1 MKKKTTAVSPI
12 RVGDS
17 SGERRT
23 IYTALEVTETENSEG
38 VPIYTSKI
46 IRYLNHRLEGSLV
59 IAEGTTEN
67 PGVFTPTQFA
77 TVEEKK
83 LLQGGGILLKTLK
96 QQVNTIKKR
105 FGRSP
110 ISAQQK
116 EELAKIASGAA
127 SQLIAAAGDPQGGRK
142 NPLSFSTNSL
152 NTLSGR
158 GSETPSV
165 AVGRNSSGSNGGSGG
180 SSGVNRRYPD
190 LKYPETLN
198 VNQDTLRIA
207 ILKFEGRQFAKANAD
222 GTGGKLAFADRSS
235 WTKRSIGSVVL
246 PVPTAVSDSNS
257 ASWGEDKM
265 NAGQMMASEIAMQA
279 ITGGVGTGIDAAE
292 KALDA
297 GTMQG
302 KDEVKDALKQYFV
315 GQATGV
321 KGILARTEGKIINPN
336 MELIFN
342 SPQLRDFSFTW
353 KMSPRSEAESIVI
366 KKIIRMFKQSM
377 APKKTEAELF
387 LRAPNTYKLQFIH
400 AATRKEHDFLP
411 LIKECAM
418 TGFNVNYT
426 PDGNYATYRNSAMVA
441 VELSFTFKELEPIFN
456 NDYGNDGDSSIGY

>member
-1 MKKKTTAVSPI
+1 MTKKTTAVSPI

-83 LLQGGGILLKTLK
+83 LLQGGGIILKTLK
-96 QQVNTIKKR
+96 QQVNSIKKE

-152 NTLSGR
+152 STLAGR
-158 GSETPSV
+158 GSEAPSIP
-165 AVGRNSSGSNGGSGG
+165 VGGNSSGSGGGSGG
-180 SSGVNRRYPD
+180 GARTSYPT
-190 LKYPETLN
+190 LRYPETLN
-198 VNQDTLRIA
+198 VNQDKLRIS
-207 ILKFEGRQFAKANAD
+207 ILKFEGRKFA
-222 GTGGKLAFADRSS
+222 GGKLAFADRSA
-235 WTKRSIGSVVL
+235 WKPRSIGSVTL

>member
-1 MKKKTTAVSPI
+1 MTKKTTAVSPI

-83 LLQGGGILLKTLK
+83 LLQGGGIILKTLK
-96 QQVNTIKKR
+96 QQVNSIKKE

-116 EELAKIASGAA
+116 QELAKIASGAA

-152 NTLSGR
+152 STLAGR
-158 GSETPSV
+158 GDESPSIP
-165 AVGRNSSGSNGGSGG
+165 VGGNSSGSGGGSGG
-180 SSGVNRRYPD
+180 GARSSYPT
-190 LKYPETLN
+190 LRYPETLN
-198 VNQDTLRIA
+198 VNQDKLRIS
-207 ILKFEGRQFAKANAD
+207 ILKFEGRKFA
-222 GTGGKLAFADRSS
+222 GGKLAFADRSA
-235 WTKRSIGSVVL
+235 WKPRSIGSVTL

-265 NAGQMMASEIAMQA
+265 NAGQMMASNIAMKA
-279 ITGGVGTGIDAAE
+279 IGGEGAVDATKEGIDAA
-292 KALDA
+292 K
-297 GTMQG
+297 GIG
-302 KDEVKDALKQYFV
+302 SDEVKDALKQYFV

>member
-1 MKKKTTAVSPI
+1 MKKKTTGVSPI

-83 LLQGGGILLKTLK
+83 LLQGGGIILKTLK
-96 QQVNTIKKR
+96 QQVNSIKKE

-116 EELAKIASGAA
+116 QELAKIASGAA
-127 SQLIAAAGDPQGGRK
+127 SQLIADAGDPQGGRK

-152 NTLSGR
+152 STLAGR
-158 GSETPSV
+158 GDESPSIP
-165 AVGRNSSGSNGGSGG
+165 VGGNSSGSGGGSGG
-180 SSGVNRRYPD
+180 GTRSSYPT
-190 LKYPETLN
+190 LRYPETLN
-198 VNQDTLRIA
+198 VNQDKLRIS
-207 ILKFEGRQFAKANAD
+207 ILKFEGRKFA
-222 GTGGKLAFADRSS
+222 GGKLAFADRSA
-235 WTKRSIGSVVL
+235 WKPRSIGSVTL

-265 NAGQMMASEIAMQA
+265 NAGQMMASEIAMKA
-279 ITGGVGTGIDAAE
+279 ISGGGAIDATEKGIDAAKLE
-292 KALDA
+292 GGD
-297 GTMQG
+297 
-302 KDEVKDALKQYFV
+302 DVKDALKQYFV

-456 NDYGNDGDSSIGY
+456 NDYTNDGDSSIGY

>member
-1 MKKKTTAVSPI
+1 MKKKTTGVSPI

-83 LLQGGGILLKTLK
+83 LLQGGGIILKTLK
-96 QQVNTIKKR
+96 QQVNSIKKE

-110 ISAQQK
+110 ITAQQK

-127 SQLIAAAGDPQGGRK
+127 SQLVQDAGDPQGGRK

-152 NTLSGR
+152 STLAGR
-158 GSETPSV
+158 GDESPSIP
-165 AVGRNSSGSNGGSGG
+165 VGGNSSGSGGGSGG
-180 SSGVNRRYPD
+180 GARTSYPT
-190 LKYPETLN
+190 LRYPETLN
-198 VNQDTLRIA
+198 VNQDKLRIS
-207 ILKFEGRQFAKANAD
+207 ILKFEGRKFA
-222 GTGGKLAFADRSS
+222 GGKLAFADRSA
-235 WTKRSIGSVVL
+235 WKPRSIGSVTL

-265 NAGQMMASEIAMQA
+265 DAGKIAASDIAMKA
-279 ITGGVGTGIDAAE
+279 IGGEGAVDAA
-292 KALDA
+292 KSAIDTA
-297 GTMQG
+297 TGSS
-302 KDEVKDALKQYFV
+302 DEVKDALKQYFT

-456 NDYGNDGDSSIGY
+456 NDYTNDGDSSIGY

>member
-1 MKKKTTAVSPI
+1 MTKKTTAVSPI

-83 LLQGGGILLKTLK
+83 LLQGGGIILKTLK
-96 QQVNTIKKR
+96 QQVNSIKKE

-116 EELAKIASGAA
+116 QELAKIASGAA

-152 NTLSGR
+152 STLAGR
-158 GSETPSV
+158 GDESPSIP
-165 AVGRNSSGSNGGSGG
+165 VGGNSSGSGGGSGG
-180 SSGVNRRYPD
+180 GARSSYPT
-190 LKYPETLN
+190 LRYPETLN
-198 VNQDTLRIA
+198 VNQDKLRIS
-207 ILKFEGRQFAKANAD
+207 ILKFEGRKFA
-222 GTGGKLAFADRSS
+222 GGKLAFADRSA
-235 WTKRSIGSVVL
+235 WKPRSIGSVTL

-265 NAGQMMASEIAMQA
+265 NAGQMMASNIAMKA
-279 ITGGVGTGIDAAE
+279 IGGEGAVDATKEGIDAA
-292 KALDA
+292 K
-297 GTMQG
+297 GIG
-302 KDEVKDALKQYFV
+302 SDEVKDALKQYFV

-441 VELSFTFKELEPIFN
+441 VELSFTFKALEPIFN
-456 NDYGNDGDSSIGY
+456 NDYTNDGDSSIGY

>member
-1 MKKKTTAVSPI
+1 MTKKITSQVSPI

-17 SGERRT
+17 SAERRT
-23 IYTALEVTETENSEG
+23 IYTALQVTETENSEG

-46 IRYLNHRLEGSLV
+46 IRYLNQRLEGALA

-83 LLQGGGILLKTLK
+83 LLQGGGILLKNLK
-96 QQVNTIKKR
+96 QQVNTIKKE

-116 EELAKIASGAA
+116 QELSKIASGAA

-152 NTLSGR
+152 NTLAGR
-158 GSETPSV
+158 GSETPSIPV
-165 AVGRNSSGSNGGSGG
+165 NGSTSTGNSGG
-180 SSGVNRRYPD
+180 GNDRKYPD

-207 ILKFEGRQFAKANAD
+207 ILKFEGRQFARANAD
-222 GTGGKLAFADRSS
+222 GSGGRLGFDDRSS
-235 WTKRSIGSVVL
+235 WTKRSIGSVIL
-246 PVPTAVSDSNS
+246 PVPNAVSDSNS

-265 NAGQMMASEIAMQA
+265 NAGQIMASDIAMKA
-279 ITGGVGTGIDAAE
+279 IGGGMESGMDAVSKGIDAG
-292 KALDA
+292 KIA
-297 GTMQG
+297 GG
-302 KDEVKDALKQYFV
+302 DEVKDALKQYFV

-336 MELIFN
+336 MELVFN

-377 APKKTEAELF
+377 SVKRTPAQLF

-411 LIKECAM
+411 LVKECAM
-418 TGFNVNYT
+418 TGFTVNYT

-441 VELSFTFKELEPIFN
+441 VELSMTFKELEPIFN
-456 NDYGNDGDSSIGY
+456 DDYKNDGDSTIGY

>member
-1 MKKKTTAVSPI
+1 MTKTITSQVSPI

-23 IYTALEVTETENSEG
+23 IYTALQVTETENSEG

-46 IRYLNHRLEGSLV
+46 IRYLNQRLEGPLS

-116 EELAKIASGAA
+116 EELSKIASGAA
-127 SQLIAAAGDPQGGRK
+127 SQLIAAVGDPQGGRK

-152 NTLSGR
+152 STLAGR
-158 GSETPSV
+158 GSEAPSIP
-165 AVGRNSSGSNGGSGG
+165 VGGNSSGSGGGSGG
-180 SSGVNRRYPD
+180 GARTSYPT
-190 LKYPETLN
+190 LRYPETLN
-198 VNQDTLRIA
+198 VNQDKLRIS
-207 ILKFEGRQFAKANAD
+207 ILKFEGRKFA
-222 GTGGKLAFADRSS
+222 GGKLAFADRSA
-235 WTKRSIGSVVL
+235 WKPRSIGSVTL

-456 NDYGNDGDSSIGY
+456 NDYENDGDSSIGY

>member
-1 MKKKTTAVSPI
+1 MTKKTTAVSPI

-83 LLQGGGILLKTLK
+83 LLQGGGIILKTLK
-96 QQVNTIKKR
+96 QQVNSIKKE

-116 EELAKIASGAA
+116 QELAKIASGAA

-152 NTLSGR
+152 STLAGR
-158 GSETPSV
+158 GDESPSIP
-165 AVGRNSSGSNGGSGG
+165 VGGNSSGSGGGSGG
-180 SSGVNRRYPD
+180 GTRSSYPT
-190 LKYPETLN
+190 LRYPETLN
-198 VNQDTLRIA
+198 VNQDKLRIS
-207 ILKFEGRQFAKANAD
+207 ILKFEGRKFA
-222 GTGGKLAFADRSS
+222 GGKLAFADRSA
-235 WTKRSIGSVVL
+235 WKPRSIGSVTL

-265 NAGQMMASEIAMQA
+265 DAGKIAASDIAMKA
-279 ITGGVGTGIDAAE
+279 IGGEGAVDAA
-292 KALDA
+292 KNAIDTA
-297 GTMQG
+297 TGSS
-302 KDEVKDALKQYFV
+302 DEVKDALKQYFT

-456 NDYGNDGDSSIGY
+456 NDYTNDGDSSIGY

>member
-1 MKKKTTAVSPI
+1 MKKKTTGVSPI

-77 TVEEKK
+77 TKEEKK

-96 QQVNTIKKR
+96 QQVNSIKKE

-116 EELAKIASGAA
+116 QELAKIASGAA

-152 NTLSGR
+152 STLDGR
-158 GSETPSV
+158 GSEAPSIPI
-165 AVGRNSSGSNGGSGG
+165 GGNSSGSGGGG
-180 SSGVNRRYPD
+180 GGGARTSYPTRR
-190 LKYPETLN
+190 YPETLN
-198 VNQDTLRIA
+198 VNQDKLRIS
-207 ILKFEGRQFAKANAD
+207 ILKFEGRKFA
-222 GTGGKLAFADRSS
+222 GGKLAFADRSA
-235 WTKRSIGSVVL
+235 WKPRSIGSVTL

-265 NAGQMMASEIAMQA
+265 NAGQMMASNIAMKA
-279 ITGGVGTGIDAAE
+279 IGGEGAVDATKEGIDAA
-292 KALDA
+292 K
-297 GTMQG
+297 GIG
-302 KDEVKDALKQYFV
+302 SDEVKDALKQYYV

>member
-1 MKKKTTAVSPI
+1 MTKKITSQVSPI

-17 SGERRT
+17 SAERRT
-23 IYTALEVTETENSEG
+23 IYTALEVTEVENYEG
-38 VPIYTSKI
+38 TPIYTSKI
-46 IRYLNHRLEGSLV
+46 IRYLNQRLEGALP

-77 TVEEKK
+77 TKEEKR
-83 LLQGGGILLKTLK
+83 LLQGGGILLKNIK
-96 QQVNTIKKR
+96 QQVNTVKKE

-110 ISAQQK
+110 ITAQQK
-116 EELAKIASGAA
+116 EELSKIASGAA
-127 SQLIAAAGDPQGGRK
+127 SQLIAAVGDPQGGRK

-152 NTLSGR
+152 STLAGR
-158 GSETPSV
+158 GSETPSKP
-165 AVGRNSSGSNGGSGG
+165 VGGNNSGSGGGSGG
-180 SSGVNRRYPD
+180 GSIRNSYPT
-190 LKYPETLN
+190 LRYPETLN
-198 VNQDTLRIA
+198 VNQDKLRISV
-207 ILKFEGRQFAKANAD
+207 LKFEGRQFKGQA
-222 GTGGKLAFADRSS
+222 LAFSDRKE
-235 WTKRSIGSVVL
+235 WQKRSIGSVTL
-246 PVPTAVSDSNS
+246 PVPTSVSDQNA
-257 ASWGEDKM
+257 ASWGEDTM
-265 NAGQMMASEIAMQA
+265 NAGQMMASSIAMEA
-279 ITGGVGTGIDAAE
+279 IDPTKEGGGAVEMTAKGIDAANIGGGE
-292 KALDA
+292 S
-297 GTMQG
+297 
-302 KDEVKDALKQYFV
+302 VKKALKQYFV

-342 SPQLRDFSFTW
+342 GPQLRPFNFTW

-377 APKKTEAELF
+377 APQRGEAQLF
-387 LRAPNTYKLQFIH
+387 LKSPNTYKLQFIH

-441 VELSFTFKELEPIFN
+441 VELTFTFKELEPIFN
-456 NDYGNDGDSSIGY
+456 NDYENDGDSSIGY

>member
-1 MKKKTTAVSPI
+1 MKKKTTGVSPI

-83 LLQGGGILLKTLK
+83 LLQGGGIILKTLK
-96 QQVNTIKKR
+96 QQVNSIKKE

-116 EELAKIASGAA
+116 QELAKIASGAA

-152 NTLSGR
+152 STLAGR
-158 GSETPSV
+158 GSEAPSIPI
-165 AVGRNSSGSNGGSGG
+165 GGNSSGSGGGG
-180 SSGVNRRYPD
+180 GGGARTSYPT
-190 LKYPETLN
+190 LRYPETLN
-198 VNQDTLRIA
+198 VNQDKLRIS
-207 ILKFEGRQFAKANAD
+207 ILKFEGRKFA
-222 GTGGKLAFADRSS
+222 GGKLAFADRSA
-235 WTKRSIGSVVL
+235 WKPRSIGSVTL

-265 NAGQMMASEIAMQA
+265 DAGQMMASEIAMKA
-279 ITGGVGTGIDAAE
+279 ISGGGAVEATKEGIDAA
-292 KALDA
+292 K
-297 GTMQG
+297 GIG
-302 KDEVKDALKQYFV
+302 SDEVKDALKQYFV

-353 KMSPRSEAESIVI
+353 KMSPRSEAESIII

-377 APKKTEAELF
+377 APKKTESELF

-456 NDYGNDGDSSIGY
+456 NDYTNDGDSSIGY

>member
-1 MKKKTTAVSPI
+1 MTKKTTAVSPI

-23 IYTALEVTETENSEG
+23 IYTALQVTETENSEG

-83 LLQGGGILLKTLK
+83 LLQGGGIILKTLK
-96 QQVNTIKKR
+96 QQVNSIKKE

-116 EELAKIASGAA
+116 QELAKIASGAA

-152 NTLSGR
+152 STLAGR
-158 GSETPSV
+158 GDESPSIP
-165 AVGRNSSGSNGGSGG
+165 VGGNSSGSGGGSGG
-180 SSGVNRRYPD
+180 GARSSYPT
-190 LKYPETLN
+190 LRYPETLN
-198 VNQDTLRIA
+198 VNQDKLRIS
-207 ILKFEGRQFAKANAD
+207 ILKFEGRKFA
-222 GTGGKLAFADRSS
+222 GGKLAFADRSA
-235 WTKRSIGSVVL
+235 WKPRSIGSVTL

-265 NAGQMMASEIAMQA
+265 NAGQMMASNIAMKA
-279 ITGGVGTGIDAAE
+279 IGGEGAVDATKEGIDAA
-292 KALDA
+292 K
-297 GTMQG
+297 GIG
-302 KDEVKDALKQYFV
+302 SDEVKDALKQYFV

-456 NDYGNDGDSSIGY
+456 NDYTNDGDSSIGY

>member
-1 MKKKTTAVSPI
+1 MTKKTTAVSPI

-96 QQVNTIKKR
+96 QQVNNIKKE

-110 ISAQQK
+110 ITAQQK
-116 EELAKIASGAA
+116 QELAKIASGAA

-152 NTLSGR
+152 STLAGR
-158 GSETPSV
+158 GDESPSIP
-165 AVGRNSSGSNGGSGG
+165 VGGNSSGSGGGSGG
-180 SSGVNRRYPD
+180 GARSSYPT
-190 LKYPETLN
+190 LRYPETLN
-198 VNQDTLRIA
+198 VNQDKLRIS
-207 ILKFEGRQFAKANAD
+207 ILKFEGRKFA
-222 GTGGKLAFADRSS
+222 GGKLAFADRSA
-235 WTKRSIGSVVL
+235 WKPRSIGSVTL

-265 NAGQMMASEIAMQA
+265 NAGQIMASDIAMKA
-279 ITGGVGTGIDAAE
+279 ISGGGAIDATKKGIDAANLE
-292 KALDA
+292 GGD
-297 GTMQG
+297 
-302 KDEVKDALKQYFV
+302 DVKDALKQYFV

-456 NDYGNDGDSSIGY
+456 NDYTNDGDSSIGY

>member
-1 MKKKTTAVSPI
+1 MTKKTTAVSPI

-77 TVEEKK
+77 TKEEKK

-96 QQVNTIKKR
+96 QQVNSIKKE

-116 EELAKIASGAA
+116 QELAKIASGAA

-152 NTLSGR
+152 STLAGR
-158 GSETPSV
+158 GSEAPSIPI
-165 AVGRNSSGSNGGSGG
+165 GGNSSGSGGGG
-180 SSGVNRRYPD
+180 GGGARSSYPT
-190 LKYPETLN
+190 LRYPETLN
-198 VNQDTLRIA
+198 VNQDKLRIS
-207 ILKFEGRQFAKANAD
+207 ILKFEGRKFA
-222 GTGGKLAFADRSS
+222 GGKLAFADRSA
-235 WTKRSIGSVVL
+235 WKPRSIGSVTL

-265 NAGQMMASEIAMQA
+265 NAGQMMASNIAMKA
-279 ITGGVGTGIDAAE
+279 IGGEGAVDATKEGIDAA
-292 KALDA
+292 K
-297 GTMQG
+297 GIG
-302 KDEVKDALKQYFV
+302 SDEVKDALKQYFV

-353 KMSPRSEAESIVI
+353 KMIPRSEAESIVI

-456 NDYGNDGDSSIGY
+456 NDYTNDGDSSIGY

>member
-1 MKKKTTAVSPI
+1 MTKKTTAVSPI

-77 TVEEKK
+77 TKEEKR
-83 LLQGGGILLKTLK
+83 LLQGGGIILKTLK
-96 QQVNTIKKR
+96 QQVNSIKKE

-116 EELAKIASGAA
+116 QELAKIASGAA
-127 SQLIAAAGDPQGGRK
+127 KQLIENVGDPQGGRK

-152 NTLSGR
+152 STLAGR
-158 GSETPSV
+158 GDESPSIP
-165 AVGRNSSGSNGGSGG
+165 VGGNSSGSGGGSGG
-180 SSGVNRRYPD
+180 GTRSSYPT
-190 LKYPETLN
+190 LRYPETLN
-198 VNQDTLRIA
+198 VNQDKLRIS
-207 ILKFEGRQFAKANAD
+207 ILKFEGRKFA
-222 GTGGKLAFADRSS
+222 GGKLAFADRSA
-235 WTKRSIGSVVL
+235 WKPRSIGSVTL

-265 NAGQMMASEIAMQA
+265 DAGKIAASDIAMKA
-279 ITGGVGTGIDAAE
+279 IGGEGAVDAA
-292 KALDA
+292 KNAIDTA
-297 GTMQG
+297 TGSS
-302 KDEVKDALKQYFV
+302 DEVKDALKQYFT

-456 NDYGNDGDSSIGY
+456 NDYTNDGDSSIGY

>member
-1 MKKKTTAVSPI
+1 MTKKTTAVSPI

-83 LLQGGGILLKTLK
+83 LLQGGGIILKTLK
-96 QQVNTIKKR
+96 QQVNSIKKE

-116 EELAKIASGAA
+116 QELAKIASGAA

-152 NTLSGR
+152 STLAGR
-158 GSETPSV
+158 GSEAPSIPI
-165 AVGRNSSGSNGGSGG
+165 GGNSSGSGGGG
-180 SSGVNRRYPD
+180 GGGARSSYPT
-190 LKYPETLN
+190 LRYPETLN
-198 VNQDTLRIA
+198 VNQDKLRIS
-207 ILKFEGRQFAKANAD
+207 ILKFEGRKFA
-222 GTGGKLAFADRSS
+222 GGKLAFADRSA
-235 WTKRSIGSVVL
+235 WKPRSIGSVTL

-265 NAGQMMASEIAMQA
+265 NAGQIMASDIAMKA
-279 ITGGVGTGIDAAE
+279 IGGKGAIDATEKGIDAA
-292 KALDA
+292 K
-297 GTMQG
+297 GVG
-302 KDEVKDALKQYFV
+302 GDEVKDALKQYFV

-456 NDYGNDGDSSIGY
+456 NDYTNDGDSSIGY

>member
-1 MKKKTTAVSPI
+1 MTKKTTAVSPI

-96 QQVNTIKKR
+96 QQVNSIKKE

-116 EELAKIASGAA
+116 QELSKIASGAA
-127 SQLIAAAGDPQGGRK
+127 SQLIAAVGDPQGGRK

-152 NTLSGR
+152 STLAGR
-158 GSETPSV
+158 GDEAPSIPI
-165 AVGRNSSGSNGGSGG
+165 GGNSSGSGGGSGG
-180 SSGVNRRYPD
+180 GARTSYPT
-190 LKYPETLN
+190 LRYPETLN
-198 VNQDTLRIA
+198 VNQDKLRIS
-207 ILKFEGRQFAKANAD
+207 ILKFEGRKFA
-222 GTGGKLAFADRSS
+222 GGKLAFADRSA
-235 WTKRSIGSVVL
+235 WKPRSIGSVTL

-265 NAGQMMASEIAMQA
+265 NAGQMMASEIAMKA
-279 ITGGVGTGIDAAE
+279 IGGEGAVEATKEGIDAA
-292 KALDA
+292 KGIGSD
-297 GTMQG
+297 
-302 KDEVKDALKQYFV
+302 DVKDALKQYFV

-400 AATRKEHDFLP
+400 AATRKEHNFLP

-456 NDYGNDGDSSIGY
+456 NDYENDGDSSIGY

>member
-46 IRYLNHRLEGSLV
+46 IRYLNQRLEGPLS

-77 TVEEKK
+77 TKEEKR
-83 LLQGGGILLKTLK
+83 LLQGGGIILKTLK
-96 QQVNTIKKR
+96 QQVNSIKKE

-110 ISAQQK
+110 ITAQQK
-116 EELAKIASGAA
+116 EELSKIASGAA
-127 SQLIAAAGDPQGGRK
+127 SQLVAAVGDPQGGRK

-152 NTLSGR
+152 STLASR
-158 GSETPSV
+158 GSEAPSIP
-165 AVGRNSSGSNGGSGG
+165 VGGNSSGSGGGDGG
-180 SSGVNRRYPD
+180 GARTSYPT
-190 LKYPETLN
+190 LRYPETLN
-198 VNQDTLRIA
+198 VNQDKLRISV
-207 ILKFEGRQFAKANAD
+207 LKYEGRQFK
-222 GTGGKLAFADRSS
+222 GGSLAFADRSA
-235 WTKRSIGSVVL
+235 WKPRSVGSVTL
-246 PVPTAVSDSNS
+246 PVPTAVSDQNA

-265 NAGQMMASEIAMQA
+265 NAGQMMSSSIAMAA
-279 ITGGVGTGIDAAE
+279 ISGGGAVEMTEKGIDAAVGE
-292 KALDA
+292 D
-297 GTMQG
+297 GG
-302 KDEVKDALKQYFV
+302 KDVKDALKQYFV

-321 KGILARTEGKIINPN
+321 KGILARTEGKVINPN

-342 SPQLRDFSFTW
+342 GPQLRPFNFTW

-377 APKKTEAELF
+377 APQRGEAQLF
-387 LRAPNTYKLQFIH
+387 LKSPNTYKLQFIH

-441 VELSFTFKELEPIFN
+441 VELSFSFQELEPIFN
-456 NDYGNDGDSSIGY
+456 NDYENDGDSSIGY

>member
-17 SGERRT
+17 SAERRT

-46 IRYLNHRLEGSLV
+46 IRYLNQRLEGPLS

-83 LLQGGGILLKTLK
+83 LLQGGGIILKTLK
-96 QQVNTIKKR
+96 QQVNSIKKE

-110 ISAQQK
+110 ITAQQK
-116 EELAKIASGAA
+116 EELSKIASGAA

-152 NTLSGR
+152 STLAGR
-158 GSETPSV
+158 GSEAPSIPI
-165 AVGRNSSGSNGGSGG
+165 GGNSSGSGGGG
-180 SSGVNRRYPD
+180 GGGARSSYPT
-190 LKYPETLN
+190 LRYPETLN
-198 VNQDTLRIA
+198 VNQDKLRIS
-207 ILKFEGRQFAKANAD
+207 ILKFEGRKFA
-222 GTGGKLAFADRSS
+222 GGKLAFADRSA
-235 WTKRSIGSVVL
+235 WKPRSIGSVTL

-265 NAGQMMASEIAMQA
+265 NAGQMMASNIAMKA
-279 ITGGVGTGIDAAE
+279 IGGEGAVDATKEGIDAA
-292 KALDA
+292 K
-297 GTMQG
+297 GIG
-302 KDEVKDALKQYFV
+302 SDEVKDALKQYFV

-456 NDYGNDGDSSIGY
+456 NDYTNDGDSSIGY

>member
-77 TVEEKK
+77 TKEEKR
-83 LLQGGGILLKTLK
+83 LLQGGGIILKTLK
-96 QQVNTIKKR
+96 QQVNSIKKE

-110 ISAQQK
+110 ITAQQK
-116 EELAKIASGAA
+116 EELSKIASGAA
-127 SQLIAAAGDPQGGRK
+127 SQLVAAVGDPQGGRK

-152 NTLSGR
+152 STLASR
-158 GSETPSV
+158 GSEAPSIP
-165 AVGRNSSGSNGGSGG
+165 VGGNSSGSGGGDGG
-180 SSGVNRRYPD
+180 GARTSYPT
-190 LKYPETLN
+190 LRYPETLN
-198 VNQDTLRIA
+198 VNQDKLRISV
-207 ILKFEGRQFAKANAD
+207 LKYEGRQFK
-222 GTGGKLAFADRSS
+222 GGSLAFADRSA
-235 WTKRSIGSVVL
+235 WKPRSVGSVTL
-246 PVPTAVSDSNS
+246 PVPTAVSDQNA

-265 NAGQMMASEIAMQA
+265 NAGQMMSSSIAMAA
-279 ITGGVGTGIDAAE
+279 ISGGGAVEMTEKGIDAAVGE
-292 KALDA
+292 D
-297 GTMQG
+297 G
-302 KDEVKDALKQYFV
+302 KKDVKDALKQYFV

-321 KGILARTEGKIINPN
+321 KGILARTEGKVINPN

-342 SPQLRDFSFTW
+342 GPQLRPFNFTW

-377 APKKTEAELF
+377 APQRTEAQLF

-441 VELSFTFKELEPIFN
+441 VELSFSFQELEPIFN

>member
-1 MKKKTTAVSPI
+1 MTKKVASQVSPI

-23 IYTALEVTETENSEG
+23 IYTALQVTETENSEG

-46 IRYLNHRLEGSLV
+46 IRYLNHRLEGPLS

-116 EELAKIASGAA
+116 EELSKIASGAA

-152 NTLSGR
+152 STLAGR
-158 GSETPSV
+158 GSEAPSIP
-165 AVGRNSSGSNGGSGG
+165 VGGNSSGSGGGSGG
-180 SSGVNRRYPD
+180 GARTSYPT
-190 LKYPETLN
+190 LRYPETLN
-198 VNQDTLRIA
+198 VNQDKLRIS
-207 ILKFEGRQFAKANAD
+207 ILKFEGRKFA
-222 GTGGKLAFADRSS
+222 GGKLAFADRSA
-235 WTKRSIGSVVL
+235 WKPRSIGSVTL

-265 NAGQMMASEIAMQA
+265 NAGQIMASEVAMQA
-279 ITGGVGTGIDAAE
+279 ITGGAGAGMDAAE

-456 NDYGNDGDSSIGY
+456 NDYENDGDSSIGY

>member
-1 MKKKTTAVSPI
+1 MTKKTTAVSPI

-83 LLQGGGILLKTLK
+83 LLQGGGIILKTLK
-96 QQVNTIKKR
+96 QQVNSIKKE

-116 EELAKIASGAA
+116 QELAKIASGAA
-127 SQLIAAAGDPQGGRK
+127 SQLIAIAGDPQGGRK

-152 NTLSGR
+152 STLAGR
-158 GSETPSV
+158 GDESPSIP
-165 AVGRNSSGSNGGSGG
+165 VGGNSSGSGGGSGG
-180 SSGVNRRYPD
+180 GARSSYPT
-190 LKYPETLN
+190 LRYPETLN
-198 VNQDTLRIA
+198 VNQDKLRIS
-207 ILKFEGRQFAKANAD
+207 ILKFEGRKFA
-222 GTGGKLAFADRSS
+222 GGKLAFADRSA
-235 WTKRSIGSVVL
+235 WKPRSIGSVTL

-265 NAGQMMASEIAMQA
+265 NAGQIMASDVAMKT
-279 ITGGVGTGIDAAE
+279 IGGGVGAGIESVEKGIDAG
-292 KALDA
+292 KIA
-297 GTMQG
+297 GG
-302 KDEVKDALKQYFV
+302 DEVKDALKQYFV

-456 NDYGNDGDSSIGY
+456 NDYTNDGDSSIGY

>member
-1 MKKKTTAVSPI
+1 MTKKVASQVSPI

-96 QQVNTIKKR
+96 QQVNSIKKE

-116 EELAKIASGAA
+116 QELAKIASGAA

-152 NTLSGR
+152 STLAGR
-158 GSETPSV
+158 GDEAPSIP
-165 AVGRNSSGSNGGSGG
+165 VGGNSSGSGGGSGG
-180 SSGVNRRYPD
+180 GARSSYPT
-190 LKYPETLN
+190 LRYPETLN
-198 VNQDTLRIA
+198 VNQDKLRIS
-207 ILKFEGRQFAKANAD
+207 ILKFEGRKFA
-222 GTGGKLAFADRSS
+222 GGKLAFADRSA
-235 WTKRSIGSVVL
+235 WKPRSIGSVTL

-265 NAGQMMASEIAMQA
+265 DAGKIAASDIAMKA
-279 ITGGVGTGIDAAE
+279 IGGEGAVDAA
-292 KALDA
+292 KNAIDTA
-297 GTMQG
+297 TGSS
-302 KDEVKDALKQYFV
+302 DEVKDALKQYFT

-456 NDYGNDGDSSIGY
+456 NDYTNDGDSSIGY

>member
-17 SGERRT
+17 SAERRT

-83 LLQGGGILLKTLK
+83 LLQGGGIILKTLK
-96 QQVNTIKKR
+96 QQVNSIKKE

-116 EELAKIASGAA
+116 QELAKIASGAA

-152 NTLSGR
+152 STLAGR
-158 GSETPSV
+158 GDESPSIP
-165 AVGRNSSGSNGGSGG
+165 VGGNSSGSGGGSGG
-180 SSGVNRRYPD
+180 GARSSYPT
-190 LKYPETLN
+190 LRYPETLN
-198 VNQDTLRIA
+198 VNQDKLRIS
-207 ILKFEGRQFAKANAD
+207 ILKFEGRKFA
-222 GTGGKLAFADRSS
+222 GGKLAFADRSA
-235 WTKRSIGSVVL
+235 WKPRSIGSVTL

-265 NAGQMMASEIAMQA
+265 DAGKIAASDIAMKA
-279 ITGGVGTGIDAAE
+279 IGGEGAVDAAKNVIDTAKGSSDE
-292 KALDA
+292 IKA
-297 GTMQG
+297 
-302 KDEVKDALKQYFV
+302 ALKQYFT

-336 MELIFN
+336 MELVFN

-456 NDYGNDGDSSIGY
+456 NDYTNDGDSSIGY

>member
-1 MKKKTTAVSPI
+1 MTKTITSQVSPI

-23 IYTALEVTETENSEG
+23 IYTALQVTETENSEG

-46 IRYLNHRLEGSLV
+46 IRYLNQRLEGPLS

-152 NTLSGR
+152 STLAGR
-158 GSETPSV
+158 GSEAPSIP
-165 AVGRNSSGSNGGSGG
+165 VGGNSSGSGGGSGG
-180 SSGVNRRYPD
+180 GARTSYPT
-190 LKYPETLN
+190 LRYPETLN
-198 VNQDTLRIA
+198 VNQDKLRIS
-207 ILKFEGRQFAKANAD
+207 ILKFEGRKFA
-222 GTGGKLAFADRSS
+222 GGKLAFADRSA
-235 WTKRSIGSVVL
+235 WKPRSIGSVTL

>member
-1 MKKKTTAVSPI
+1 MTKTITSQVSPI

-23 IYTALEVTETENSEG
+23 IYTALQVTETENSEG

-152 NTLSGR
+152 STLAGR
-158 GSETPSV
+158 GSEAPSIP
-165 AVGRNSSGSNGGSGG
+165 VGGNSSGSGGGSGG
-180 SSGVNRRYPD
+180 GARTSYPT
-190 LKYPETLN
+190 LRYPETLN
-198 VNQDTLRIA
+198 VNQDKLRIS
-207 ILKFEGRQFAKANAD
+207 ILKFEGRKFA
-222 GTGGKLAFADRSS
+222 GGKLAFADRSA
-235 WTKRSIGSVVL
+235 WKPRSIGSVTL

-456 NDYGNDGDSSIGY
+456 NDYENDGDSSIGY

>member
-1 MKKKTTAVSPI
+1 MTKTITSQVSPI

-23 IYTALEVTETENSEG
+23 IYTALQVTETENSEG

-46 IRYLNHRLEGSLV
+46 IRYLNQRLESPLS

-152 NTLSGR
+152 STLAGR
-158 GSETPSV
+158 GSEAPSIP
-165 AVGRNSSGSNGGSGG
+165 VGGNSSGSGGGSGG
-180 SSGVNRRYPD
+180 GARTSYPT
-190 LKYPETLN
+190 LRYPETLN
-198 VNQDTLRIA
+198 VNQDKLRIS
-207 ILKFEGRQFAKANAD
+207 ILKFEGRKFA
-222 GTGGKLAFADRSS
+222 GGKLAFADRSA
-235 WTKRSIGSVVL
+235 WKPRSIGSVTL

-353 KMSPRSEAESIVI
+353 KMSPRSEKESIVI

-377 APKKTEAELF
+377 APKKTESELF

-400 AATRKEHDFLP
+400 AATRKEHNFLP

>member
-1 MKKKTTAVSPI
+1 MTKTITSQVSPI

-23 IYTALEVTETENSEG
+23 IYTALQVTETENSEG

-46 IRYLNHRLEGSLV
+46 IRYLNHRLEVPLT
-59 IAEGTTEN
+59 IAEGSTEN

-116 EELAKIASGAA
+116 QELAKIASGAA

-152 NTLSGR
+152 STLAGR
-158 GSETPSV
+158 GSEAPSIPI
-165 AVGRNSSGSNGGSGG
+165 GGNSSGSGGGSGG
-180 SSGVNRRYPD
+180 GARTSYPT
-190 LKYPETLN
+190 LRYPETLN
-198 VNQDTLRIA
+198 VNQDKLRIS
-207 ILKFEGRQFAKANAD
+207 ILKFEGRKFA
-222 GTGGKLAFADRSS
+222 GGKLAFADRSA
-235 WTKRSIGSVVL
+235 WKPRSIGSVTL

-257 ASWGEDKM
+257 ASWGDDKM
-265 NAGQMMASEIAMQA
+265 DAGKIMASEVAMQA
-279 ITGGVGTGIDAAE
+279 ITGGAGAGMDAAE

-456 NDYGNDGDSSIGY
+456 NDYENDGDSSIGY

>member
-1 MKKKTTAVSPI
+1 MTKKTTAVSPI

-83 LLQGGGILLKTLK
+83 LLQGGGIILKTLK
-96 QQVNTIKKR
+96 QQVNSIKKE

-116 EELAKIASGAA
+116 QELSKISSGAA
-127 SQLIAAAGDPQGGRK
+127 SQLIAIAGDPQGGRK

-152 NTLSGR
+152 STLAGR
-158 GSETPSV
+158 GSEAPSIP
-165 AVGRNSSGSNGGSGG
+165 VGGNSSGSGGGSGG
-180 SSGVNRRYPD
+180 GARTSYPT
-190 LKYPETLN
+190 LRYPETLN
-198 VNQDTLRIA
+198 VNQDKLRIS
-207 ILKFEGRQFAKANAD
+207 ILKFEGRKFA
-222 GTGGKLAFADRSS
+222 GGKLAFADRSA
-235 WTKRSIGSVVL
+235 WKPRSIGSVTL

-456 NDYGNDGDSSIGY
+456 NDYENDGDSSIGY

>member
-1 MKKKTTAVSPI
+1 MTKKTTAVSPI

-83 LLQGGGILLKTLK
+83 LLQGGGIILKTLK
-96 QQVNTIKKR
+96 QQVNSIKKE

-116 EELAKIASGAA
+116 QELAKIASGAA

-152 NTLSGR
+152 STLAGR
-158 GSETPSV
+158 GDESPSIP
-165 AVGRNSSGSNGGSGG
+165 VGGNSSGSGGGSGG
-180 SSGVNRRYPD
+180 GARSSYPT
-190 LKYPETLN
+190 LRYPETLN
-198 VNQDTLRIA
+198 VNQDKLRIS
-207 ILKFEGRQFAKANAD
+207 ILKFEGRKFA
-222 GTGGKLAFADRSS
+222 GGKLAFADRSA
-235 WTKRSIGSVVL
+235 WKPRSIGSVTL

-265 NAGQMMASEIAMQA
+265 DAGKIAASDIAMKA
-279 ITGGVGTGIDAAE
+279 IGGEGAVDAA
-292 KALDA
+292 KNAIDTA
-297 GTMQG
+297 TGSS
-302 KDEVKDALKQYFV
+302 DEVKDALKQYFT

-456 NDYGNDGDSSIGY
+456 NDYTNDGDSSIGY

>member
-1 MKKKTTAVSPI
+1 MKKKTTGVSPI

-83 LLQGGGILLKTLK
+83 LLQGGGIILKTLK
-96 QQVNTIKKR
+96 QQVNSIKKE

-110 ISAQQK
+110 ITAQQK

-127 SQLIAAAGDPQGGRK
+127 SQLVQDAGDPQGGRK

-152 NTLSGR
+152 STLAGR
-158 GSETPSV
+158 GDEAPSIP
-165 AVGRNSSGSNGGSGG
+165 VGGNSSGSGGGSGG
-180 SSGVNRRYPD
+180 GARTSYPT
-190 LKYPETLN
+190 LRYPETLN
-198 VNQDTLRIA
+198 VNQDKLRIS
-207 ILKFEGRQFAKANAD
+207 ILKFEGRKFA
-222 GTGGKLAFADRSS
+222 GGKLAFADRSA
-235 WTKRSIGSVVL
+235 WKPRSIGSVTL

-265 NAGQMMASEIAMQA
+265 DAGKIAASDIAMKA
-279 ITGGVGTGIDAAE
+279 IGGEGAVDAA
-292 KALDA
+292 KSAIDTA
-297 GTMQG
+297 TGSS
-302 KDEVKDALKQYFV
+302 DEVKDALKQYFT

>member
-1 MKKKTTAVSPI
+1 MTKTITSQVSPI

-23 IYTALEVTETENSEG
+23 IYTALQVTETENSEG

-46 IRYLNHRLEGSLV
+46 IRYLNQRLESPLS

-152 NTLSGR
+152 STLAGR
-158 GSETPSV
+158 GSEAPSIP
-165 AVGRNSSGSNGGSGG
+165 VGGNSSGSGGGSGG
-180 SSGVNRRYPD
+180 GARTSYPT
-190 LKYPETLN
+190 LRYPETLN
-198 VNQDTLRIA
+198 VNQDKLRIS
-207 ILKFEGRQFAKANAD
+207 ILKFEGRKFA
-222 GTGGKLAFADRSS
+222 GGKLAFADRSA
-235 WTKRSIGSVVL
+235 WKPRSIGSVTL

-456 NDYGNDGDSSIGY
+456 NDYENDGDSSIGY

>member
-1 MKKKTTAVSPI
+1 MTKKTTAVSPI

-83 LLQGGGILLKTLK
+83 LLQGGGIILKTLK
-96 QQVNTIKKR
+96 QQVNSIKKE

-116 EELAKIASGAA
+116 QELAKIASGAA
-127 SQLIAAAGDPQGGRK
+127 SQLIAAVGDPQGGRK

-152 NTLSGR
+152 STLAGR
-158 GSETPSV
+158 GDEAPSIP
-165 AVGRNSSGSNGGSGG
+165 VGGNSSGSSGGSGG
-180 SSGVNRRYPD
+180 GARSSYPT
-190 LKYPETLN
+190 LRYPETLN
-198 VNQDTLRIA
+198 VNQDKLRIS
-207 ILKFEGRQFAKANAD
+207 ILKFEGRKFA
-222 GTGGKLAFADRSS
+222 GGKLAFADRSA
-235 WTKRSIGSVVL
+235 WKPRSIGSVTL

-265 NAGQMMASEIAMQA
+265 NAGQIMASDVAMKA
-279 ITGGVGTGIDAAE
+279 IGGGMESGMDAVSKGIDAG
-292 KALDA
+292 KIA
-297 GTMQG
+297 GG
-302 KDEVKDALKQYFV
+302 KEVKDALKQYFV

-456 NDYGNDGDSSIGY
+456 NDYTNDGDSSIGY

>member
-1 MKKKTTAVSPI
+1 MTKKVASQVSPI

-23 IYTALEVTETENSEG
+23 IYTALQVTETENSEG

-46 IRYLNHRLEGSLV
+46 IRYLNQRLEGPLS

-116 EELAKIASGAA
+116 EELSKIASGAA

-152 NTLSGR
+152 STLAGR
-158 GSETPSV
+158 GSEAPSIP
-165 AVGRNSSGSNGGSGG
+165 VGGNSSGSGGGSGG
-180 SSGVNRRYPD
+180 GARTSYPT
-190 LKYPETLN
+190 LRYPETLN
-198 VNQDTLRIA
+198 VNQDKLRIS
-207 ILKFEGRQFAKANAD
+207 ILKFEGRKFA
-222 GTGGKLAFADRSS
+222 GGKLAFADRSA
-235 WTKRSIGSVVL
+235 WKPRSIGSVTL

-265 NAGQMMASEIAMQA
+265 NAGQIMASEVAMQA
-279 ITGGVGTGIDAAE
+279 ITGGAGAGMDAAE

-456 NDYGNDGDSSIGY
+456 NDYENDGDSSIGY

>member
-77 TVEEKK
+77 TKEEKR
-83 LLQGGGILLKTLK
+83 LLQGGGIILKTLK
-96 QQVNTIKKR
+96 QQVNSIKKE

-110 ISAQQK
+110 ITAQQK
-116 EELAKIASGAA
+116 EELSKIASGAA
-127 SQLIAAAGDPQGGRK
+127 SQLVAAVGDPQGGRK

-152 NTLSGR
+152 STLASR
-158 GSETPSV
+158 GSEAPSIP
-165 AVGRNSSGSNGGSGG
+165 VGGNSSGSGGGDGG
-180 SSGVNRRYPD
+180 GARTSYPT
-190 LKYPETLN
+190 LRYPETLN
-198 VNQDTLRIA
+198 VNQDKLRISV
-207 ILKFEGRQFAKANAD
+207 LKYEGRQFK
-222 GTGGKLAFADRSS
+222 GGSLAFADRSA
-235 WTKRSIGSVVL
+235 WKPRSVGSVTL
-246 PVPTAVSDSNS
+246 PVPTAVSDQNA

-265 NAGQMMASEIAMQA
+265 NAGQMMSSSIAMAA
-279 ITGGVGTGIDAAE
+279 ISGGGAVEMTEKGIDAAVGE
-292 KALDA
+292 D
-297 GTMQG
+297 G
-302 KDEVKDALKQYFV
+302 KKDVKDALKQYFV

-321 KGILARTEGKIINPN
+321 KGILARTEGKVINPN

-342 SPQLRDFSFTW
+342 GPQLRPFNFTW

-377 APKKTEAELF
+377 APQRTEAQLF